1 MADVLNCKHCG
12 GAIAVTGYCTRCGLK
27 IDYVNKALNSS
38 KYYYNIGLDK
48 AMVRDM
54 TGAEEALKLALKY
67 DKMNIDARNLLGL
80 VYYET
85 GEIVQALSHWVV
97 SVNYFDGKNVAKR
110 YIKEIKSNP
119 HRLEAVNNV
128 TRKYNQALVYAQQ
141 GSKDLAFIQLRKVLS
156 DNSRFIQGYLLLA
169 LLFIDEGRNDK
180 AGKALKRVI
189 KIDRTNPVAVRY
201 FNEMGHTDEEIM
213 NFRDYPEDEYDVDS
227 LFMDDQ
233 KKLLAGQSEV
243 DFDGDP
249 IPVGRYKDINF
260 YKYSI
265 AYIIA
270 GVVLGLAAMWTLII
284 PHRDKVA
291 TNSERDLKV
300 TFSQEIADKNVSI
313 SELQSQVDSLSAKLT
328 NAETETKNL
337 QSQIDKYGD
346 YSAQILSDD
355 NKARVQS
362 AIYKYEAMTYEA
374 AIDDLN
380 RVLQDNPNSDV
391 ALYYKAMCYLK
402 LSDNNNATLV
412 FNQLV
417 ENCPNSVYYTVAC
430 DYADADAIEAGKNK
444 AAAQTSAN
452 GTQTSADG
460 SQDGSAGDGTTADTS
475 ADNSNTDGS
484 LDTSADGTDFSG
496 DTGDNTSYDGTDNS
510 GDGSVDGTDST
521 DGAGDAS
528 WDGTDGTG
536 DTSWDGTD
544 DTGADTSY
552 DGTGDDTS
560 DGSVDGT
567 DTGEGQ

>member
-48 AMVRDM
+48 ARVRDM

-284 PHRDKVA
+284 PHRDKAA

-313 SELQSQVDSLSAKLT
+313 SELQAQVDSLNTKLT

-355 NKARVQS
+355 NKVRVQS

-430 DYADADAIEAGKNK
+430 DYADDEAIQAGKNK
-444 AAAQTSAN
+444 AATQTSAN
-452 GTQTSADG
+452 GAQTG
-460 SQDGSAGDGTTADTS
+460 STGDGTTADTS

-484 LDTSADGTDFSG
+484 LDTSADGTDYAG
-496 DTGDNTSYDGTDNS
+496 DTGDNTSYDGGDNS
-510 GDGSVDGTDST
+510 GDGSVDGTDNT

-536 DTSWDGTD
+536 DTSWDGTG

-552 DGTGDDTS
+552 DGTGDGTA

-567 DTGEGQ
+567 DTGDGQ

>member
-12 GAIAVTGYCTRCGLK
+12 GKIAVTGYCTRCGLK

-48 AMVRDM
+48 ARVRDM
-54 TGAEEALKLALKY
+54 SGAEEALKLALKY

-128 TRKYNQALVYAQQ
+128 TRKYNQALVYAKQ

-169 LLFIDEGRNDK
+169 LLFIDEGRYDK
-180 AGKALKRVI
+180 ARKALKRVV

-213 NFRDYPEDEYDVDS
+213 NFRDYPQEDYDVES
-227 LFMDDQ
+227 LFVDDQ
-233 KKLLAGQSEV
+233 KKLLAGNSEV
-243 DFDGDP
+243 DFDGEP

-284 PHRDKVA
+284 PHRDKA
-291 TNSERDLKV
+291 ADNSERDLKV

-313 SELQSQVDSLSAKLT
+313 SELQSQVDSLNTKLT
-328 NAETETKNL
+328 NAETETKTL
-337 QSQIDKYGD
+337 QNQIAKYGD
-346 YSAQILSDD
+346 YASQVLSEE
-355 NKARVQS
+355 NKTRVQS
-362 AIYKYEAMTYEA
+362 AIYKYDKMTYEA

-380 RVLQDNPNSDV
+380 RVLQDTPNSDV
-391 ALYYKAMCYLK
+391 ALFYKAMCYLK
-402 LSDNNNATLV
+402 LSDDNNATLV
-412 FNQLV
+412 FNELV
-417 ENCPNSVYYTVAC
+417 KNCPNSVYYTIAC
-430 DYADADAIEAGKNK
+430 DYADSDAIEEGKTNAANAVNNAGN
-444 AAAQTSAN
+444 ASVT
-452 GTQTSADG
+452 G
-460 SQDGSAGDGTTADTS
+460 
-475 ADNSNTDGS
+475 NSV
-484 LDTSADGTDFSG
+484 DGTDASG
-496 DTGDNTSYDGTDNS
+496 TEDVSDDGTDDGTIGIDDQTYDAAGDASADDTSYDGTDT
-510 GDGSVDGTDST
+510 TDST
-521 DGAGDAS
+521 DTTDNSYTG
-528 WDGTDGTG
+528 DGTDG
-536 DTSWDGTD
+536 DIDGM
-544 DTGADTSY
+544 
-552 DGTGDDTS
+552 
-560 DGSVDGT
+560 
-567 DTGEGQ
+567 

>member
-12 GAIAVTGYCTRCGLK
+12 GSIAVTGYCTRCGLK

-48 AMVRDM
+48 ARVRDM

-128 TRKYNQALVYAQQ
+128 TRKYNQALVYAKQ

-169 LLFIDEGRNDK
+169 LLFIDEGRDDK
-180 AGKALKRVI
+180 ARKALKRVI

-201 FNEMGHTDEEIM
+201 FNELGHTDEEIM
-213 NFRDYPEDEYDVDS
+213 NFRDYPQEDYDVDS

-233 KKLLAGQSEV
+233 KKLLAGNSEV

-249 IPVGRYKDINF
+249 VPVGRYKDINF

-284 PHRDKVA
+284 PNRDKA
-291 TNSERDLKV
+291 ADNSQRDLQI

-313 SELQSQVDSLSAKLT
+313 SELQTQVDTMTNKLQ
-328 NAETETKNL
+328 NAETENKSL
-337 QSQIDKYGD
+337 KSQISKYGD
-346 YSAQILSDD
+346 YASQILSDD
-355 NKARVQS
+355 NRTRVQS
-362 AIYKYEAMTYEA
+362 AISKYENMSYEA
-374 AIDDLN
+374 ALDDLN
-380 RVLQDNPNSDV
+380 RVLQDTPNSDV
-391 ALYYKAMCYLK
+391 ALYYKGSCYLK
-402 LSDNNNATLV
+402 LSDENNATLV

-417 ENCPNSVYYTVAC
+417 ENCPNSVYYEYAC
-430 DYADADAIEAGKNK
+430 EHADDSAIQAGKDK
-444 AAAQTSAN
+444 AAKKNSTTGDTATTGTSDQSTTDGAGDTSEGNTTDSAVDTSAAYTTEGAAD
-452 GTQTSADG
+452 GTADTTSADD
-460 SQDGSAGDGTTADTS
+460 SSYTDASPDYTADGAES
-475 ADNSNTDGS
+475 
-484 LDTSADGTDFSG
+484 
-496 DTGDNTSYDGTDNS
+496 GDNTDDTDNS
-510 GDGSVDGTDST
+510 DNTDST
-521 DGAGDAS
+521 DG
-528 WDGTDGTG
+528 G
-536 DTSWDGTD
+536 DT
-544 DTGADTSY
+544 
-552 DGTGDDTS
+552 
-560 DGSVDGT
+560 T
-567 DTGEGQ
+567 DTADQGF

>member
-12 GAIAVTGYCTRCGLK
+12 GSIAVTGYCTRCGLK

-48 AMVRDM
+48 ARVRDM

-128 TRKYNQALVYAQQ
+128 TRKYNQALVYAKQ

-169 LLFIDEGRNDK
+169 LLFIDEGRDDK
-180 AGKALKRVI
+180 ARKALKRVI

-201 FNEMGHTDEEIM
+201 FNELGHTDEEIM
-213 NFRDYPEDEYDVDS
+213 NFRDYPQEDYDVDS
-227 LFMDDQ
+227 LFVDDQ
-233 KKLLAGQSEV
+233 KKLIAGNSEV

-249 IPVGRYKDINF
+249 VPVGRYKDINF

-284 PHRDKVA
+284 PNRDKA
-291 TNSERDLKV
+291 ADNSQRDLQI
-300 TFSQEIADKNVSI
+300 TFSQEISDKNVKI
-313 SELQSQVDSLSAKLT
+313 SELQSQVDTMTNKLQ
-328 NAETETKNL
+328 NAETETKTL
-337 QSQIDKYGD
+337 QNQISKYGD
-346 YSAQILSDD
+346 YASQVLSDD

-362 AIYKYEAMTYEA
+362 AISKYENMSYEA
-374 AIDDLN
+374 AMEDLN
-380 RVLQDNPNSDV
+380 RVLQDTPNSDV
-391 ALYYKAMCYLK
+391 ALYYKGMCYLK
-402 LSDNNNATLV
+402 LSDENNATLV

-417 ENCPNSVYYTVAC
+417 ENCPNSVYYAYAC
-430 DYADADAIEAGKNK
+430 EHADDEAIQAGKDK
-444 AAAQTSAN
+444 AAQQTS
-452 GTQTSADG
+452 TSAG
-460 SQDGSAGDGTTADTS
+460 TDGSAAAGSTDTSGADTSGADQSDTSGTDTSGADTTDGNTDSSYGYDGTADTTG
-475 ADNSNTDGS
+475 ADDSGDGYTDS
-484 LDTSADGTDFSG
+484 TEPDYSADGTTDG
-496 DTGDNTSYDGTDNS
+496 TTDGTADGAADGVTDGTADGADTGDSADG
-510 GDGSVDGTDST
+510 V
-521 DGAGDAS
+521 
-528 WDGTDGTG
+528 
-536 DTSWDGTD
+536 
-544 DTGADTSY
+544 Y
-552 DGTGDDTS
+552 
-560 DGSVDGT
+560 
-567 DTGEGQ
+567 

>member
-48 AMVRDM
+48 ARVRDM

-284 PHRDKVA
+284 PHRDKAA

-313 SELQSQVDSLSAKLT
+313 SELQAQVDSLNTKLT

-430 DYADADAIEAGKNK
+430 DYADDEAIQAGKNK
-444 AAAQTSAN
+444 AATQTSAN
-452 GTQTSADG
+452 GAQTG
-460 SQDGSAGDGTTADTS
+460 STGDGTTADKS

-484 LDTSADGTDFSG
+484 LDTSADGTDYAG
-496 DTGDNTSYDGTDNS
+496 DTGDNTSYDGGDNS
-510 GDGSVDGTDST
+510 GDGSVDGTDNT

-536 DTSWDGTD
+536 DTSWDGTG

-552 DGTGDDTS
+552 DGTGDGTA

-567 DTGEGQ
+567 DTGDGQ

>member
-12 GAIAVTGYCTRCGLK
+12 GSIAVTGYCTRCGLK

-48 AMVRDM
+48 ARVRDM
-54 TGAEEALKLALKY
+54 TGAEEALRLALKY

-128 TRKYNQALVYAQQ
+128 TRKYNQALVYAKQ

-169 LLFIDEGRNDK
+169 LLFIDEGRDDK
-180 AGKALKRVI
+180 ARKALKRVI

-201 FNEMGHTDEEIM
+201 FNELGHTDEEIM
-213 NFRDYPEDEYDVDS
+213 SFRDYPQEDYDVDS
-227 LFMDDQ
+227 LFVDDQ
-233 KKLLAGQSEV
+233 KKLIAGNSEV

-249 IPVGRYKDINF
+249 VPVGRYKDINF

-284 PHRDKVA
+284 PNRDKA
-291 TNSERDLKV
+291 ADNSQRDLQI
-300 TFSQEIADKNVSI
+300 TFSQEIADKNVTI
-313 SELQSQVDSLSAKLT
+313 SELQHQVDSMTTKLQ
-328 NAETETKNL
+328 NAETETKSL
-337 QSQIDKYGD
+337 QSQISKYGD
-346 YSAQILSDD
+346 YASQVLSDD

-362 AIYKYEAMTYEA
+362 AISKYENMSYEA
-374 AIDDLN
+374 AIEDLN
-380 RVLQDNPNSDV
+380 RVLQDTPNSDV
-391 ALYYKAMCYLK
+391 ALYYKGMCYLK
-402 LSDNNNATLV
+402 LSDENNATLV

-417 ENCPNSVYYTVAC
+417 ENCPNSVYYSYAC
-430 DYADADAIEAGKNK
+430 EHADDDAIQAGKEK
-444 AAAQTSAN
+444 AAQQTTTA
-452 GTQTSADG
+452 ADG
-460 SQDGSAGDGTTADTS
+460 TAAASSSDQSSSDTTGNDTADTDTSDGGDVS
-475 ADNSNTDGS
+475 ADDQSYSGDGADYS
-484 LDTSADGTDFSG
+484 GDTADSGDGMDDSSEGTDTSDGTD
-496 DTGDNTSYDGTDNS
+496 TTDGTDIA
-510 GDGSVDGTDST
+510 D
-521 DGAGDAS
+521 
-528 WDGTDGTG
+528 
-536 DTSWDGTD
+536 
-544 DTGADTSY
+544 GADTS
-552 DGTGDDTS
+552 
-560 DGSVDGT
+560 V
-567 DTGEGQ
+567 Q

>member
-48 AMVRDM
+48 ARVRDM

-284 PHRDKVA
+284 PHRDKAA

-313 SELQSQVDSLSAKLT
+313 SELQAQVDSLNTKLT

-346 YSAQILSDD
+346 YSAQILSDE

-430 DYADADAIEAGKNK
+430 DYADDEAIQAGKNK
-444 AAAQTSAN
+444 AATQTSAN
-452 GTQTSADG
+452 GAQTG
-460 SQDGSAGDGTTADTS
+460 STGDGTTADTS

-484 LDTSADGTDFSG
+484 LDTSADGTDSAG

-510 GDGSVDGTDST
+510 GDGSVDGTDNT

-536 DTSWDGTD
+536 DTSWDGTG

-552 DGTGDDTS
+552 DGTGDGTA
-560 DGSVDGT
+560 DGSADGT
-567 DTGEGQ
+567 DTGDGQ

>member
-48 AMVRDM
+48 ARVRDM

-284 PHRDKVA
+284 PHRDKAA

-313 SELQSQVDSLSAKLT
+313 SELQAQVDSLNTKLT

-430 DYADADAIEAGKNK
+430 DYADDEAIQAGKNK
-444 AAAQTSAN
+444 AATQTSAN
-452 GTQTSADG
+452 GAQTG
-460 SQDGSAGDGTTADTS
+460 STGDGTTADTS

-484 LDTSADGTDFSG
+484 LDTSADGTDYAG
-496 DTGDNTSYDGTDNS
+496 DTGDNTSYDGGDNS
-510 GDGSVDGTDST
+510 GDGSVDGTDNT

-536 DTSWDGTD
+536 DTSWDGTG

-552 DGTGDDTS
+552 DGTGDGTA

-567 DTGEGQ
+567 DTGDGQ

>member
-12 GAIAVTGYCTRCGLK
+12 GSIAVTGYCTRCGLK

-48 AMVRDM
+48 ARVRDM
-54 TGAEEALKLALKY
+54 TGAEEALRLALKY

-128 TRKYNQALVYAQQ
+128 TRKYNQALVYAKQ

-169 LLFIDEGRNDK
+169 LLFIDEGRDDK
-180 AGKALKRVI
+180 ARKALKRVI

-201 FNEMGHTDEEIM
+201 FNELGHTDEEIM
-213 NFRDYPEDEYDVDS
+213 SFRDYPQEDYDVDA
-227 LFMDDQ
+227 LFVDDQ
-233 KKLLAGQSEV
+233 KKLIAGNSEV

-249 IPVGRYKDINF
+249 VPVGRYKDINF

-284 PHRDKVA
+284 PNRDKA
-291 TNSERDLKV
+291 ADNSQRDLQI
-300 TFSQEIADKNVSI
+300 TFSQEIADKNVTI
-313 SELQSQVDSLSAKLT
+313 SELQHQVDSMTTKLQ
-328 NAETETKNL
+328 NAETETKSL
-337 QSQIDKYGD
+337 QSQISKYGD
-346 YSAQILSDD
+346 YASQVLSDD

-362 AIYKYEAMTYEA
+362 AISKYENMSYEA
-374 AIDDLN
+374 AIEDLN
-380 RVLQDNPNSDV
+380 RVLQDTPNSDV
-391 ALYYKAMCYLK
+391 ALYYKGMCYLK
-402 LSDNNNATLV
+402 LSDENNATLV

-417 ENCPNSVYYTVAC
+417 ENCPNSVYYSYAC
-430 DYADADAIEAGKNK
+430 EHADDDAIQAGKEK
-444 AAAQTSAN
+444 AAQQTTTA
-452 GTQTSADG
+452 ADG
-460 SQDGSAGDGTTADTS
+460 TAAANSSDQSSSDTTGNDTADTDTSDGGDVS
-475 ADNSNTDGS
+475 ADDQSYSGDGADYS
-484 LDTSADGTDFSG
+484 GDTADSGDGMDDSSEGTDTSDGTD
-496 DTGDNTSYDGTDNS
+496 TTDGTDI
-510 GDGSVDGTDST
+510 TD
-521 DGAGDAS
+521 
-528 WDGTDGTG
+528 
-536 DTSWDGTD
+536 
-544 DTGADTSY
+544 GADTS
-552 DGTGDDTS
+552 
-560 DGSVDGT
+560 V
-567 DTGEGQ
+567 Q

>member
-48 AMVRDM
+48 ARVRDM

-85 GEIVQALSHWVV
+85 GEIVHALSHWVV

-128 TRKYNQALVYAQQ
+128 TRKYNQALVYAKQ

-156 DNSRFIQGYLLLA
+156 DNTRFIQGYLLLA
-169 LLFIDEGRNDK
+169 LLFIDEGRDDK
-180 AGKALKRVI
+180 ARKALKRVI

-213 NFRDYPEDEYDVDS
+213 NFRDYPQEDYDVDS
-227 LFMDDQ
+227 LFVDDQ
-233 KKLLAGQSEV
+233 KKLIAGNSEI

-284 PHRDKVA
+284 PHRDKA
-291 TNSERDLKV
+291 ADNSERDLKI

-313 SELQSQVDSLSAKLT
+313 SELQSQVDSLNTKLT
-328 NAETETKNL
+328 NMETENKKL
-337 QSQIDKYGD
+337 QSQIDKVGD
-346 YSAQILSDD
+346 YAAQVLSDD
-355 NKARVQS
+355 NKTRVQS
-362 AIYKYEAMTYEA
+362 AIYKYEAMSYEA

-380 RVLQDNPNSDV
+380 KVLQDSPENDV
-391 ALYYKAMCYLK
+391 ALFYKAMSYLK
-402 LSDNNNATLV
+402 LSDDNNATLV

-417 ENCPNSVYYTVAC
+417 EKCPNSVYYTVAC
-430 DYADADAIEAGKNK
+430 DYADEEAIQAGRDKAESKTQSNTDGTADAAGSED
-444 AAAQTSAN
+444 T
-452 GTQTSADG
+452 TE
-460 SQDGSAGDGTTADTS
+460 QDGTADTTGLDDTADTTGLDGTADTAGQDGTADTS
-475 ADNSNTDGS
+475 MQDGEE
-484 LDTSADGTDFSG
+484 A
-496 DTGDNTSYDGTDNS
+496 
-510 GDGSVDGTDST
+510 V
-521 DGAGDAS
+521 
-528 WDGTDGTG
+528 
-536 DTSWDGTD
+536 
-544 DTGADTSY
+544 
-552 DGTGDDTS
+552 
-560 DGSVDGT
+560 
-567 DTGEGQ
+567 Q